1 MDKNLN
7 PNVIN
12 SIDPPID
19 EASSWLAG
27 REFSEDKPLLD
38 LAQAVPSYPP
48 AEELTDYMAERVK
61 LFATAQYGPV
71 SGNKKLKTAL
81 ANHMGGVYGV
91 SIKSNKVLI

>member
-27 REFSEDKPLLD
+27 REFSADKPLLD
-38 LAQAVPSYPP
+38 MAQAVPSYPP

-71 SGNKKLKTAL
+71 SGNTKLKTAL
-81 ANHMGGVYGV
+81 ANHMVGVY
-91 SIKSNKVLI
+91 